1 MTPKELEFITQLI
14 ERLAIEVYALGHADG
29 KAQKPLKTSGF
40 VMSKTSLLTLKTNLK
55 KHAEKR

>member
-14 ERLAIEVYALGHADG
+14 ERLSIDIYALGYTDG
-29 KAQKPLKTSGF
+29 KNGKPLKTSGF
-40 VMSKTSLLTLKTNLK
+40 QMSRASQLTLKTNMK